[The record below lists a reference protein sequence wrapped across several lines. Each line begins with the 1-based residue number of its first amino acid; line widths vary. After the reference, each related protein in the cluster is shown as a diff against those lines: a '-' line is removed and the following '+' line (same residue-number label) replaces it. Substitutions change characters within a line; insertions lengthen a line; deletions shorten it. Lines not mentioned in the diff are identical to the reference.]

1 MKLQQVKVGVRVF
14 SRTFVRLRRGS
25 PPRLNVFG
33 VCPQTHARVPTHA
46 YMTEPELERFNRS
59 LALFCPACRRA
70 HQFTRADLSLNPHA
84 PAKA

>member
-1 MKLQQVKVGVRVF
+1 MLAQVL
-14 SRTFVRLRRGS
+14 TYLRRPT

-46 YMTEPELERFNRS
+46 YMTELQLRRFDRS

-70 HQFTRADLSLNPHA
+70 HQFAREDLSLDMRRRQDS
-84 PAKA
+84 